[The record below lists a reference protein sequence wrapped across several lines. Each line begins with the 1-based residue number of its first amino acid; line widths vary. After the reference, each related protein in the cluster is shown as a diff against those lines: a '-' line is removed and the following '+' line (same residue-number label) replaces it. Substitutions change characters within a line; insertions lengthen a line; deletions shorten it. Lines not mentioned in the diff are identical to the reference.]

1 MARSIHLCG
10 SVPLASATE
19 VFESVASELGGR
31 IARIPDGE
39 TGDRLDWLQCQ
50 SRYLRACPGLTE
62 IVSESPYRGKQIQY
76 RVKPGVDAATL
87 DLGPLGY
94 ASTAI
99 ASYLEFTALKRA
111 GRIPAATQFL
121 VCLPTPLA
129 CVRVHIANESKVALE
144 PRYEA
149 AMRGE
154 IAAMLTAIPA
164 TELAIQWDVAVEFSI
179 IETRAAHF
187 EDRVGGVIERLAARI
202 DEIPI
207 GVRAGIHLCYGDS
220 GHKHFK
226 EPEDSTKLVEVAN
239 GVIARVRRALDWIHL
254 PVPRNR
260 DDAAYFAPLRALKLR
275 AGTELYLGLIHLTD
289 GIEGAKRRIA
299 AAQAAMSEFGVATEC
314 GFGRR
319 DPQSITRLLKLHREV
334 SEL

>member
-1 MARSIHLCG
+1 MAFKWRRASPTIPISLGKDSHLPRSLHLCG

-39 TGDRLDWLQCQ
+39 TGDRLDWLQWQ
-50 SRYLRACPGLTE
+50 SRYLRACPGLEE
-62 IVSESPYRGKQIQY
+62 IVSESPYRGRQIQY
-76 RVKPGVDAATL
+76 RTKPGVDAATL

-99 ASYLEFTALKRA
+99 ASYLEFTAIKRA

-149 AMRGE
+149 AMRSE

-164 TELAIQWDVAVEFSI
+164 ADLAIQWDVAVEFSI

-187 EDRVGGVIERLAARI
+187 EDRVGGVIERLAARL
-202 DEIPI
+202 DEIPSD
-207 GVRAGIHLCYGDS
+207 VRAGFHLCYGDS

-239 GVIARVRRALDWIHL
+239 GVIARARRALDWLHL

-260 DDAAYFAPLRALKLR
+260 DDAALTLSSWISAR
-275 AGTELYLGLIHLTD
+275 GLLPRT
-289 GIEGAKRRIA
+289 
-299 AAQAAMSEFGVATEC
+299 ATEWYS
-314 GFGRR
+314 
-319 DPQSITRLLKLHREV
+319 SIDSAPNTSRLSRSSSNLTWPGPTYTTAI
-334 SEL
+334 S